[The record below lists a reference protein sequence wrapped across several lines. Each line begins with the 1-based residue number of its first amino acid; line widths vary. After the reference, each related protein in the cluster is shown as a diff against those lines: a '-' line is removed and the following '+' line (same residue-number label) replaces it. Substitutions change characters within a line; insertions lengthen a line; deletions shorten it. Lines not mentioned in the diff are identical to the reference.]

1 MKGHNIAVYII
12 IPLALFS
19 IMSLFDNVQAQ
30 TNSTSS
36 SANQTTSQPQQQNQ
50 NTAQTNSTSSS
61 ANQTTSQPQQQN
73 QNANLTAQA
82 LMKTD
87 IVAVK
92 NTLMNAQLAV
102 VDGNI
107 EQALKDVMDLETQ
120 LILLKPSP
128 PTKLINN
135 IHKAIAAISTSEI
148 DKSLNTLTNIQVSIL
163 KAENLIFKAAV
174 TNPQV
179 MQQIHTVNYVVPTP
193 QSQEM
198 QQVDTSKNVVPT
210 PQPKKMQQVDNLE
223 NLIPTPQPE
232 MILQVDTLESNTNA
246 DADDFTSIED
256 N

>member
-30 TNSTSS
+30 TNSS
-36 SANQTTSQPQQQNQ
+36 SANQTTSQQ
-50 NTAQTNSTSSS
+50 
-61 ANQTTSQPQQQN
+61 QQQN

-87 IVAVK
+87 IVALK
-92 NTLMNAQLAV
+92 NTLMNAQLAI

-120 LILLKPSP
+120 LILLEPAP

-174 TNPQV
+174 GNPQV

-193 QSQEM
+193 QSQEI

-210 PQPKKMQQVDNLE
+210 PQPKKIQQVDNLE

-246 DADDFTSIED
+246 DDVTSIED

>member
-36 SANQTTSQPQQQNQ
+36 SANQTTSQQQQQNK
-50 NTAQTNSTSSS
+50 NT
-61 ANQTTSQPQQQN
+61 
-73 QNANLTAQA
+73 NLTAQA

-87 IVAVK
+87 IVALK
-92 NTLMNAQLAV
+92 NTLMNAQLAI

-107 EQALKDVMDLETQ
+107 KQALKDVMDLETQ
-120 LILLKPSP
+120 LILLEPAP
-128 PTKLINN
+128 PTKFINN

-148 DKSLNTLTNIQVSIL
+148 DKSLNTLTNIQVSII

-174 TNPQV
+174 GNPQV
-179 MQQIHTVNYVVPTP
+179 MQQFHTVNYVV
-193 QSQEM
+193 
-198 QQVDTSKNVVPT
+198 KN
-210 PQPKKMQQVDNLE
+210 
-223 NLIPTPQPE
+223 PQPE
-232 MILQVDTLESNTNA
+232 KIQQFDTLEPNTI
-246 DADDFTSIED
+246 ADDFTSIED

>member
-36 SANQTTSQPQQQNQ
+36 ANQTTSQQ
-50 NTAQTNSTSSS
+50 
-61 ANQTTSQPQQQN
+61 QQQN
-73 QNANLTAQA
+73 QNANLTAQT

-87 IVAVK
+87 IVALK
-92 NTLMNAQLAV
+92 NTLMNAQLAI

-107 EQALKDVMDLETQ
+107 KQALKDVMDLETQ
-120 LILLKPSP
+120 LILLEPAP
-128 PTKLINN
+128 PTKFINN

-174 TNPQV
+174 ANPKV
-179 MQQIHTVNYVVPTP
+179 MQQFDTLNYVVKNP
-193 QSQEM
+193 QPQEI

-210 PQPKKMQQVDNLE
+210 PQPEKIQQF
-223 NLIPTPQPE
+223 
-232 MILQVDTLESNTNA
+232 DTFIKTWR
-246 DADDFTSIED
+246 
-256 N
+256 

>member
-36 SANQTTSQPQQQNQ
+36 ANQTTSQQ
-50 NTAQTNSTSSS
+50 
-61 ANQTTSQPQQQN
+61 QQQN
-73 QNANLTAQA
+73 QNANLTAQT

-87 IVAVK
+87 IVALK
-92 NTLMNAQLAV
+92 NTLMNAQLAI

-107 EQALKDVMDLETQ
+107 KQALKDVMDLETQ
-120 LILLKPSP
+120 LLLLKPSP
-128 PTKLINN
+128 PTKFLNN
-135 IHKAIAAISTSEI
+135 IHKAIAAIATSKI

-174 TNPQV
+174 ANPQV

-193 QSQEM
+193 QPEKI
-198 QQVDTSKNVVPT
+198 QQFDTFIKT
-210 PQPKKMQQVDNLE
+210 WR
-223 NLIPTPQPE
+223 
-232 MILQVDTLESNTNA
+232 
-246 DADDFTSIED
+246 
-256 N
+256 

>member
-1 MKGHNIAVYII
+1 MKGHNIAVYLI

-30 TNSTSS
+30 TNSSSSTNQTSS
-36 SANQTTSQPQQQNQ
+36 QQQQQNQ
-50 NTAQTNSTSSS
+50 ITPQTNSSSS
-61 ANQTTSQPQQQN
+61 TNQTTTSQQQQPQN
-73 QNANLTAQA
+73 LNANLTAQA

-87 IVAVK
+87 IVALK

-107 EQALKDVMDLETQ
+107 KQALKDVMDLETQ

-174 TNPQV
+174 ANPQV

-193 QSQEM
+193 QSEQI
-198 QQVDTSKNVVPT
+198 QQVDSSKNVVPT
-210 PQPKKMQQVDNLE
+210 PQPKNIQQVDTLE
-223 NLIPTPQPE
+223 NLIPTSQPE
-232 MILQVDTLESNTNA
+232 MIQQVDTLEPNTN
-246 DADDFTSIED
+246 ADDFTSLEER
-256 N
+256 

>member
-1 MKGHNIAVYII
+1 MKGHNIAVYMI

-19 IMSLFDNVQAQ
+19 IMSLFDNLQAQ

-36 SANQTTSQPQQQNQ
+36 AANQTTSQQQQ
-50 NTAQTNSTSSS
+50 
-61 ANQTTSQPQQQN
+61 QQQN
-73 QNANLTAQA
+73 QNANLTAQT

-87 IVAVK
+87 IVAIK

-107 EQALKDVMDLETQ
+107 KQALKDVMDLETQ
-120 LILLKPSP
+120 LILLEPAP
-128 PTKLINN
+128 PTKFISN

-179 MQQIHTVNYVVPTP
+179 MQQIHTVNYVIPTP
-193 QSQEM
+193 QSEEI

-210 PQPKKMQQVDNLE
+210 SQPKKMQQVDNLE

-246 DADDFTSIED
+246 DDFTSLED